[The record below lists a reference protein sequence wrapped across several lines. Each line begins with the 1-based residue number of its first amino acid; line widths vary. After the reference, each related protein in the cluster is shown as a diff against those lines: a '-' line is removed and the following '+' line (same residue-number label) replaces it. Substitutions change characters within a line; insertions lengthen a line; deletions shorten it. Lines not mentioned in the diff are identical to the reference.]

1 LRVTRQAPRKTRKAS
16 ISSELPS
23 VDETTPDDE
32 GGTNARRGF
41 DFQDEVAVSFFIGML
56 EDSSILKVHCETH
69 DDIVLVCSG
78 ARNTRIAEYVQVK
91 GGEPDT
97 LWSVADLCHRP
108 QGKAGTSILERSLL
122 RDKCKESSRFRLVTL
137 RPVVSALRYL
147 THPFSSVGRKT
158 DTDVMA
164 ALLGAIGGRVPGLTS
179 TKGNGLAYWI
189 ANCLWENGR
198 DKAAIE
204 ESNLVRLLRV
214 AQSESK
220 LLLPE
225 SADTLLDEMRTRAKK
240 AAAHRWE
247 TDREKK
253 IVSRQQ
259 VLEWWKSR
267 TAELTEGWSTPSG
280 GKLAKK
286 MKAATLPEDMIA
298 LAVEMRRAYSAEF
311 RSPRYLESAEAEQL
325 RDRVRSEVAS
335 LRSQQVSGEIDLDGP
350 AFHSACLKRMDAI
363 SAERIPRT
371 EDRSAFLKGCM
382 YDIADRCMLQ
392 FVTPQ

>member
-1 LRVTRQAPRKTRKAS
+1 MTRQAPRKTRQAP

-23 VDETTPDDE
+23 VDESRPDDE

-41 DFQDEVAVSFFIGML
+41 DFQDEVAVGFFIGML
-56 EDSSILKVHCETH
+56 EDPSLLKVHCETH
-69 DDIVLVCSG
+69 DDIVLVYNG
-78 ARNTRIAEYVQVK
+78 VGKVRVAEYVQVK
-91 GGEPDT
+91 GGEPDS
-97 LWSVADLCHRP
+97 LWSVAGLCNRP
-108 QGKAGTSILERSLL
+108 KGKAGTSILERSLL
-122 RDKCKESSRFRLVTL
+122 RDKCKEGSRFRLVTV
-137 RPVVSALRYL
+137 RQVASALQCL
-147 THPFSSVGRKT
+147 TLPLGSVGRKP
-158 DTDVMA
+158 DAASMV
-164 ALLGAIGGRVPGLTS
+164 ALLGDIGARVPGLNS

-204 ESNLVRLLRV
+204 ESNLVRILWL
-214 AQSESK
+214 AQNQSK
-220 LLLPE
+220 PLLPE
-225 SADTLLDEMRTRAKK
+225 SAGVLLDEMRARAKM
-240 AAAHRWE
+240 AAAHKWD

-259 VLEWWKSR
+259 ILDWWEAR
-267 TAELTEGWSTPSG
+267 TAELTEGWLTPSG
-280 GKLAKK
+280 GKLGKK

-311 RSPRYLESAEAEQL
+311 RSPRYLQSTEAEQL

-335 LRSQQVSGEIDLDGP
+335 LRSQQVSGEVDLDGP
-350 AFHSACLKRMDAI
+350 AFHSACLKRMDVI
-363 SAERIPRT
+363 NAERLSRT

-392 FVTPQ
+392 FVRPQ